1 MGGGGGLFGFKNPFF
16 MHDHFFYKILYCNY
30 GLVKHS
36 LWSGLSVAR
45 STTTAY
51 WRGGGGSPFV
61 VCTTPNYHLFFTLPL
76 SKMMS
81 YFANNN
87 YNIVN
92 SECSSTRAL
101 VEVCPKTNR
110 ITKGDQYGDILCFIS
125 ATQHQKS
132 DQQVQD
138 KINHQLQ

>member
-1 MGGGGGLFGFKNPFF
+1 M
-16 MHDHFFYKILYCNY
+16 
-30 GLVKHS
+30 
-36 LWSGLSVAR
+36 
-45 STTTAY
+45 
-51 WRGGGGSPFV
+51 
-61 VCTTPNYHLFFTLPL
+61 VCTTPNYHLFFTSPL
-76 SKMMS
+76 SIMMS

-125 ATQHQKS
+125 ATQQQKS